1 MKYFFKIIVLLP
13 FFLMQLTFLSAQ
25 SNENIINI
33 TVKDEK
39 GGAVSD
45 ATVKLYSD
53 NTKSVEKKTNQ
64 TGFITFN
71 KLRNLKYQILVTAKG
86 FKAFTLEVIDLTIN
100 QKENVEVVLEI
111 EPVVSQVDINGSESV
126 DSDNYGRKVLLNK
139 DDIEDLPNDPDE
151 LLKRL
156 KQIAGVLGDDDLP
169 VSVNGIA
176 GADIPPKAR
185 IRQVRINQ
193 NIFSAQYEGTSGAGI
208 EIFTS
213 SVVEKIEGN
222 ATYSFNNSRLNAANP
237 FLGVREPS
245 SRSDF
250 SGGIYFPV
258 AKKASLSIDISHRSD
273 LSSSIVTAT
282 ILNSQFQPE
291 NLRTAFSTP
300 KYRDYIA
307 VEFDSESIKNH
318 QIILKQSFTGERGE
332 GDNVGGFSLPS
343 RAGST
348 KSERYNFTASDIYT
362 PNPNLFSQTTFSGN
376 YDKSSNLSNND
387 NIGVNVADAFI
398 SGGGQNSE
406 KKSDKRFQ
414 ITNDTTRKSGN
425 YTFGAGFQFRLQQ
438 IGEVSQSNFNGTYFF
453 NGKIAPKLD
462 ANNNPIP
469 NVTEQITGL
478 ESYRRT
484 LLFKQAEF
492 TPTQIRNLGGGADQF
507 TVSGGNPTVNASQSE
522 FAVYQQNS
530 FGISENLGISF
541 GIRYENQTNI
551 TNNFNLSPRIG
562 IIWNPKSKK
571 KRSPLFTFPRISAG
585 FGVFYS
591 RFNIRNELE
600 FQRITGSDRYYYII
614 NTPNILDNFPDTISV
629 NNLQQSSVPKSQR
642 FIDERLQTPQKA
654 IANINF
660 GKPLPRGFFA
670 TFNFSLERSSRLATT
685 RNINSPLAGTFG
697 STNGGIY
704 PFITEQRILF
714 TQSNGK
720 GKAFKFY
727 ANMAFPD
734 WRFRG
739 ERVRLFVYYSF
750 LKSYDNSVKASGS
763 VFDAYDF
770 INEYAP
776 TENDGV
782 HYLDIGYGFPLH
794 RTVKLGGDLTI
805 NSGNRF
811 NIVTGQDTNGDGFYY
826 ERPAFAS
833 NLNKAGVIKTK
844 YGWLDPNPTSSDLL
858 IPRNLGRGSYSSN
871 FNAYIYKWFGFND
884 DKKDKQGPKQRF
896 YIRLDITNVFNKN
909 NNNTPVGN
917 ISSPNFL
924 QSLKVYSETGNA
936 IQNNPRRITLGASF
950 YF

>member
-1 MKYFFKIIVLLP
+1 MAYLTKLIVVLL
-13 FFLMQLTFLSAQ
+13 FFIMQLSFLSAQ

-45 ATVKLYSD
+45 ATVKLHSD
-53 NTKSVEKKTNQ
+53 NIKSVEKKTNQ
-64 TGFITFN
+64 AGLVTFN

-86 FKAFTLEVIDLTIN
+86 FKAFTLEVIDLTII
-100 QKENVEVVLEI
+100 QKENIEVVLEI
-111 EPVVSQVDINGSESV
+111 EPVVSKVDINGSESV
-126 DSDNYGRKVLLNK
+126 DSDNYGRKILLNK
-139 DDIEDLPNDPDE
+139 DDIEDLPDDPDE

-156 KQIAGVLGDDDLP
+156 KQISGVLGGDDLP

-193 NIFSAQYEGTSGAGI
+193 NIFSAQYEDTSGAGI

-213 SVVEKIEGN
+213 SVVEKIEGY
-222 ATYSFNNSRLNAANP
+222 ASYSLNNSRLNAANP
-237 FLGVREPS
+237 FLGFREPF
-245 SRSDF
+245 SRNNF

-258 AKKASLSIDISHRSD
+258 AKKASISIDISHRSD

-282 ILNSQFQPE
+282 VLNSQFLPE
-291 NLRTAFSTP
+291 NLRTAFATP

-318 QIILKQSFTGERGE
+318 QIILKQSFTSERGE
-332 GDNVGGFSLPS
+332 GDNVGGFSLAS

-362 PNPNLFSQTTFSGN
+362 PNPNLFSQTTFFGN
-376 YDKSSNLSNND
+376 YDKTSNSSNNN
-387 NIGVNVADAFI
+387 NTGVNVADAFI
-398 SGGGQNSE
+398 SGGGQKSE
-406 KKSDKRFQ
+406 RNADKRFQ

-469 NVTEQITGL
+469 HITEQITGL

-484 LLFKQAEF
+484 LIFKQAGF

-507 TVSGGNPTVNASQSE
+507 TISGGNPTVKASQSE

-541 GIRYENQTNI
+541 GVRYENQTNI

-585 FGVFYS
+585 FGVFYT

-600 FQRITGSDRYYYII
+600 FQRVTGNDRYYYLI
-614 NTPNILDNFPDTISV
+614 NTPNILDNFPNTISV
-629 NNLQQSSVPKSQR
+629 NNLQQSSVAKSQR
-642 FIDERLQTPQKA
+642 FIDDKLQTPQKA

-660 GKPLPRGFFA
+660 GKPLPQGFFA
-670 TFNFSLERSSRLATT
+670 TFNFSFERSSRLATT
-685 RNINSPLAGTFG
+685 TNINSPLAGTFG
-697 STNGGIY
+697 STSGGIY
-704 PFITEQRILF
+704 PYITEQRVLF

-720 GKAFKFY
+720 GKSFKFY
-727 ANMAFPD
+727 SNLDFPVWKFKGD
-734 WRFRG
+734 
-739 ERVRLFVYYSF
+739 RVRLSLYYSF
-750 LKSYDNSVKASGS
+750 IKSYDNIVKASGS
-763 VFDAYDF
+763 ILNAYDF
-770 INEYAP
+770 RNEYAP

-782 HYLDIGYGFPLH
+782 HYFNIGYNFPLY
-794 RTVKLGGDLTI
+794 RTVKLGGDWTI
-805 NSGNRF
+805 NSGSRF
-811 NIVTGQDTNGDGFYY
+811 NIVTGKDTNGDGFYS
-826 ERPAFAS
+826 ERPAYAA
-833 NLNKAGVIKTK
+833 NLNKAGIIKTK
-844 YGWLDPNPTSSDLL
+844 YGWLDPNPASSDTL

-871 FNAYIYKWFGFND
+871 FNAYIYKWFGFNE
-884 DKKDKQGPKQRF
+884 DKKDKQGPKQRLF
-896 YIRLDITNVFNKN
+896 IRLDINNVFNKN
-909 NNNTPVGN
+909 NNNVPIGN